1 MKAGLFFRSFT
12 AKDGRDVTLRNP
24 RWEDLD
30 DMLDF
35 INSLV
40 EEEAPIAK
48 DNKMTRE
55 EEVDW
60 LASCLT
66 GLEKGRL
73 AVIVAE
79 VEGRMVGQVFVSPR
93 AGRLRHVG
101 NLGISVK
108 KGHRNIGI
116 GYELLMEAEPHA
128 EKLGVEVI
136 YLEVFDSNKNAI
148 HLYSKLGYR
157 EVGRIPNGALF
168 KGQYIDSVSM
178 VKELK

>member
-1 MKAGLFFRSFT
+1 MFFRKFT
-12 AKDGRDVTLRNP
+12 AKDGRGVTLRSP

-40 EEEAPIAK
+40 EEDAPIAK
-48 DNKMTRE
+48 DSRVTRE

-60 LASCLT
+60 LANCLA
-66 GLEKGRL
+66 GLEKRGL
-73 AVIVAE
+73 VVIVAE
-79 VEGRMVGQVFVSPR
+79 VEGSMVGQVFLSPR
-93 AGRLRHVG
+93 AGRLKHVG

-108 KGHRNIGI
+108 KGYRNIGI
-116 GYELLMEAEPHA
+116 GYELLREAEPHA
-128 EKLGVEVI
+128 EKLGIEII

-157 EVGRIPNGALF
+157 EVGRIPKGALYN
-168 KGQYIDSVSM
+168 GHYVDSVSM
-178 VKELK
+178 VKEIIKSG

>member
-1 MKAGLFFRSFT
+1 MKTGMFLGKFT
-12 AKDGRDVTLRNP
+12 AKDDREVTLRTP

-30 DMLDF
+30 DMLEF

-48 DNKMTRE
+48 DNKTTRD

-60 LASCLT
+60 LANCLA
-66 GLEKGRL
+66 GLEKGSL
-73 AVIVAE
+73 VAIVAE
-79 VEGRMVGQVFVSPR
+79 VEGRMVGQVFASPR
-93 AGRLRHVG
+93 AGRLKHVG

-108 KGHRNIGI
+108 KGYRNIGI
-116 GYELLMEAEPHA
+116 GYELLKVVEPHA
-128 EKLGVEVI
+128 QNLGIKLI

-157 EVGRIPNGALF
+157 EVGRVPKGALY
-168 KGQYIDSVSM
+168 KGHYVDSVSM
-178 VKELK
+178 AKEIK